1 MAVRSRI
8 AWALL
13 GLFAAALVH
22 ASPVKRVAGEAA
34 WPTQEAPLAW
44 RGVYFEKTGNARL
57 VFPTA
62 EPEQVRTLKRQY
74 DAGTDMGA
82 PLRVGVNIAA
92 PKSGGSITPMTWR
105 PVAGGAVARIEVQV
119 TDAAAAR
126 TGLSLAA
133 ADPRLE
139 FRFAGSDDPALVE
152 GMATAGDMARQ
163 LDASGLYWSPVTEG
177 DVQYIEI
184 FAPAGTDHRA
194 LRVDV
199 PLVSH
204 LVTGMREL
212 VSRHARIG
220 KAFGESSSCNVDTAC
235 LVDELGQDFV
245 NAKNSIA
252 WVNFTRDRLTYACAG
267 TLLNDTDESTQIPY
281 LHTASHCISTQAE
294 ANTVTTFWNY
304 EATGCNSGVRAQIA
318 QRRTRVF
325 LLATDSFG
333 TGSDS
338 TLLNLTIPPPD
349 YAYFAGW
356 DAAPMDTGLEA
367 LTIHHP
373 RADAKK
379 VSDAVSVFRNHP
391 SYFGRLFAIA
401 LRTGTAEP
409 GSSGSGVFTPS
420 PQGYLFRGA
429 LSRSWTSCETSGDLE
444 HPDNAAWATRFD
456 VFFPMVEQYLDPV
469 YVRPGPGGG
478 LDHTGAWYVPGEPG
492 WGITVFQY
500 PPPESRLFVMAF
512 VYDRDGNAQ
521 WYEISGEWTS
531 TDEFTGVVLESTGL
545 PWSADYDASQRS
557 MAPAGTATLRFLYEG
572 TALEL
577 KMTIGRYSRQVF
589 AQKL

>member
-1 MAVRSRI
+1 MPAHSRI

-13 GLFAAALVH
+13 GLLAAALAH
-22 ASPVKRVAGEAA
+22 AEPVRRVAGEAA

-44 RGVYFEKTGNARL
+44 RGVYFEKAGNARL
-57 VFPTA
+57 VFPVA

-74 DAGTDMGA
+74 EAETGMGA
-82 PLRVGVNIAA
+82 PLRVGMPIAA
-92 PKSGGSITPMTWR
+92 PKSSGTITQMSWR
-105 PVAGGAVARIEVQV
+105 PVAGGAIARIEVQV
-119 TDAAAAR
+119 TGATAAR
-126 TGLSLAA
+126 TGLSLAG

-139 FRFAGSDDPALVE
+139 LRFAGSDDPDLVE

-194 LRVDV
+194 LRVDF

-204 LVTGMREL
+204 LVVGMREL
-212 VSRHARIG
+212 ASRRTKI
-220 KAFGESSSCNVDTAC
+220 GESSSCNVDTAC

-252 WVNFTRDRLTYACAG
+252 WMNFLRDGWAYACTG

-281 LHTASHCISTQAE
+281 FHTASHCIASQAE
-294 ANTVTTFWNY
+294 ANSLATFWNY
-304 EATGCNSGVRAQIA
+304 EATECNSGVRAQVA
-318 QRRTRVF
+318 QRRTRVYW
-325 LLATDSFG
+325 LATDSFG

-356 DAAPMDTGLEA
+356 DAAPMDTGLDA

-373 RADAKK
+373 RGDAKK
-379 VSDAVSVFRNHP
+379 ASDAVSVFRNHNI
-391 SYFGRLFAIA
+391 YIGRLFAIA

-444 HPDNAAWATRFD
+444 HPNNVAWATRFD
-456 VFFPMVEQYLDPV
+456 VFFPMIEQYLDPV
-469 YVRPGPGGG
+469 YVKPGPGDGR
-478 LDHTGAWYVPGEPG
+478 DYTGAWYVPGEPG

-500 PPPESRLFVMAF
+500 PPPENRLFVMAF
-512 VYDRDGNAQ
+512 VYDRNGNAQ
-521 WYEISGEWTS
+521 WYEISGEWTA
-531 TDEFTGVVLESTGL
+531 TDEFTGVALESTAL
-545 PWSADYDASQRS
+545 PWSADYDTSQRS
-557 MAPAGTATLRFLYEG
+557 MTPAGTATLRFLYEG

-577 KMTIGRYSRQVF
+577 NLAIGRYARQVF
-589 AQKL
+589 AKKL